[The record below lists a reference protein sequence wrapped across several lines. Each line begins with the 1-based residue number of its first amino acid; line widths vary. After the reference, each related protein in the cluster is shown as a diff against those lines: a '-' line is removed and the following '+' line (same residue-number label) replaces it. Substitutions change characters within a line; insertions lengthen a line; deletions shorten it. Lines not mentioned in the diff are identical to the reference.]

1 MILSHII
8 GGLGNQMFQYATAKA
23 LALHFD
29 TSLALDISD
38 FSGYGLHQGFEL
50 SRVFNISADLADQ
63 GMLRRLVGWQ
73 AGRTARRLLKKRM
86 FAPVRSSSLIVEP
99 GFGYWPGIRTITLPA
114 YLLGYWQS
122 EQYFADVADVIRQ
135 EFSFKLKLEG
145 RNIEM
150 AERISSENAVS
161 LHVRRGDYVK
171 DKKTLATHGVCSLEY
186 YQLAVSLLVEQVKK
200 PVFYVF
206 SDDIPWVR
214 DNLRIDFPVHYVDH
228 NTSSQSYNDMR
239 LMSLCKHHIIANSS
253 FSWWGAWLN
262 PDAGKIVYTPKNWF
276 ANGTDTSDLIPASWV
291 RI

>member
-1 MILSHII
+1 MIITNII

-99 GFGYWPGIRTITLPA
+99 GFGYWPGIRTIALPA

-145 RNIEM
+145 RNKEM

-228 NTSSQSYNDMR
+228 NTGSQSYNDMR